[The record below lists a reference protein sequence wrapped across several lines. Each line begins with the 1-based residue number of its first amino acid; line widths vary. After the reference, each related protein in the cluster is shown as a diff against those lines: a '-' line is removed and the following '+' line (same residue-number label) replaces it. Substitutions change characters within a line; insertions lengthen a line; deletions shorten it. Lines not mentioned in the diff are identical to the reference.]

1 MDEQKL
7 EQKLEELLQTE
18 RSILSRLWSIDVWV
32 TIIGIVFL
40 ITLVVMLFGFFT

>member
-18 RSILSRLWSIDVWV
+18 KSILSRLWNIDVWV
-32 TIIGIVFL
+32 TIIGIVFA
-40 ITLVVMLFGFFT
+40 ITLVVALLGLLT